1 MEIPMFNRTSLRLG
15 IAFSITLL
23 ATSAA
28 AHDPRFHEPE
38 YQAPRAKLKPMTCAQ
53 LADTQR
59 YSNDLTDPDIKALK
73 AKCDAEKAAA
83 RKPAPA
89 AQKKN

>member
-1 MEIPMFNRTSLRLG
+1 MFNRTSFQLG
-15 IAFSITLL
+15 LALAITLVAAS
-23 ATSAA
+23 AT

-38 YQAPRAKLKPMTCAQ
+38 YQAPPAKLKPSTCAQ
-53 LADTQR
+53 FADTQR
-59 YSNDLTDPDIKALK
+59 YSNDPTDPDIKALK

-83 RKPAPA
+83 CKPAPA